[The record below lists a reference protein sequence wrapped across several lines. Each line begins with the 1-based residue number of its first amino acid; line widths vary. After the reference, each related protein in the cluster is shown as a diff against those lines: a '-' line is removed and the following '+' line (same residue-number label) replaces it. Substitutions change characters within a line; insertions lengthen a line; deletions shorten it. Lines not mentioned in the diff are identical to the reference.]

1 MLEHELMRYG
11 YLVLFFGAMVEGEGF
26 LLTAAFLAHRGYLSL
41 WLVITVAAAANTAAD
56 QVYYQIARW
65 RGREAFERKAASDA
79 RFARVRDWIGRRGQ
93 VLLFVS
99 RFLYGF
105 RVAIPAA
112 CGAAGMS
119 QRTFLLV
126 NVAGGLFWA
135 TLTGLAGYALGN
147 TIELV
152 WRDVRHYEWYAA
164 GVLLIVAVV
173 IVARRTRDL
182 EGWLA
187 MWRRPAQAGIDFTLT
202 LFGLA
207 QRGGR
212 LVLTRPH
219 MRLAA
224 FVAVLGCLNLA
235 SALYGWRFGRFESI
249 DAWFPFEVT
258 RGSRALMVL
267 AGLALIV
274 VGRGLA
280 RRKQAAW
287 SIAVGMT
294 LTSIVLHLLHH
305 ASIGRASLSALL
317 LVELFR
323 QRHRFTARS
332 DPFRLRDALL
342 AAPVLGLALTV
353 YGYEGLRRFEHIA
366 GLPNAFLLTWQT
378 AFFQD
383 ADLPVAPVDPHLAAF
398 LWSIRLFTVVSAG
411 YLLTAAFAPVAA
423 RHEESADVEL
433 VQRIAW
439 KDGVDSLSYFAKQ
452 PDKRHFLSGQDT
464 FFGYRVQHRVAIVAG
479 DPIGP
484 PDRALEAIN
493 AFGSLCRKNDWV
505 PVFYEASE
513 RLLPAYRAA
522 GLRFFKVGEEAVI
535 PLARFT
541 LQGSKIANVRHSV
554 TKVERE
560 APDLQVVEYRRD
572 PPDAEMDEQLEDVS
586 AEWLAGKRGGELG
599 FNLGI
604 FSVEDLADKRTLVAI
619 RESGRVDAFLTWAPF
634 RAGRAL
640 VLDAMR
646 RRNDAPAGVIE
657 FLIAR
662 SALIFKA
669 EGLEA
674 ISLATAPL
682 ANLDETGAA
691 SPYDKGV
698 RLVFEHFSAFY
709 GYKSLL
715 FYKKKFNP
723 VWEGRYL
730 VFSRPDLLPRITY
743 ALVEVHTPGG
753 ILSWMRGS

>member
-11 YLVLFFGAMVEGEGF
+11 YVVLFFGAMVEGEGF
-26 LLTAAFLAHRGYLSL
+26 LLTAAFLAHRGYLDI
-41 WLVITVAAAANTAAD
+41 WLVIAVAATANTVAD
-56 QVYYQIARW
+56 QIYYQIARAS
-65 RGREAFERKAASDA
+65 GREAFEKKAASDA
-79 RFARVRDWIGRRGQ
+79 RFARVGDWIGRRGE
-93 VLLFVS
+93 VLLFMS
-99 RFLYGF
+99 RFMYGF
-105 RVAIPAA
+105 RIAIPAA
-112 CGAAGMS
+112 CGAAGMA

-126 NVAGGLFWA
+126 NLAGGLVWA
-135 TLTGLAGYALGN
+135 SVTGLAGYALGN
-147 TIELV
+147 TVELV
-152 WRDVRHYEWYAA
+152 WRGVRHYEWYAA
-164 GVLLIVAVV
+164 GVLLVVAAVV
-173 IVARRTRDL
+173 VARRTRDL
-182 EGWLA
+182 EGWA
-187 MWRRPAQAGIDFTLT
+187 AIWRGPAQAGAEFALA
-202 LFGLA
+202 LFGLTHRA
-207 QRGGR
+207 GR
-212 LVLTRPH
+212 LVLTSPH
-219 MRLAA
+219 VRLAA

-235 SALYGWRFGRFESI
+235 SALYGWRFGRFESV

-258 RGSRALMVL
+258 RGSRALMLL

-287 SIAVGMT
+287 SIATGMT
-294 LTSIVLHLLHH
+294 LVSVILHLLHH

-342 AAPVLGLALTV
+342 AAPVLALALSV
-353 YGYEGLRRFEHIA
+353 YGWAGMRRFEHIQR
-366 GLPNAFLLTWQT
+366 LPNAFILTWQT

-383 ADLPVAPVDPHLAAF
+383 VDLPVAPADPQLAAF

-411 YLLTAAFAPVAA
+411 FLLAAASAPVAA
-423 RHEESADVEL
+423 RHTGSADLDL
-433 VQRIAW
+433 VRRIAW
-439 KDGVDSLSYFAKQ
+439 KDGADSLTYFAKQ
-452 PDKRHFLSGQDT
+452 PDKRHFLVGQHT
-464 FFGYRVQHRVAIVAG
+464 FLGYRVQHRVAVVAG
-479 DPIGP
+479 DPVGP

-493 AFGSLCRKNDWV
+493 AFGDFCRRNDWI

-522 GLRFFKVGEEAVI
+522 GLRFFKVGEEAII
-535 PLARFT
+535 PLERFT

-560 APDLQVVEYRRD
+560 APDLHAVEYRRD
-572 PPDAEMDEQLEDVS
+572 PPDPEVDEQLEDIS
-586 AEWLAGKRGGELG
+586 AEWLASKPGGELG
-599 FNLGI
+599 FNLGV
-604 FSVEDLADKRTLVAI
+604 FSVEDLADKRVVLAVRQT
-619 RESGRVDAFLTWAPF
+619 GRVEAFLTWLPY
-634 RAGRAL
+634 RAGHAL

-646 RRNDAPAGVIE
+646 RRSDAPTAVTE

-662 SALIFKA
+662 SALIFKG

-682 ANLDETGAA
+682 ANLSETGAA

-698 RLVFEHFSAFY
+698 KLIFEHFSSFY
-709 GYKSLL
+709 AYKSLL

-730 VFSRPDLLPRITY
+730 VFSRPDLLPRIAY

-753 ILSWMRGS
+753 ILSWFRR